1 MQAYFDQITEILLV
15 QSYIT
20 LFFVSFTICL
30 VVILS
35 SSYGFSR
42 RALLDEVAIQSAHS
56 GIIPRVGGL
65 AVYISILVL
74 IPLLSFGFIPLSV
87 VFGLNAEELTWLIL
101 SATPVFLIGLA
112 EDLDTKCHLGAPNLP
127 LPSQV
132 LLHCFYSKFGYLALV
147 FSASICCLLLHLLLF
162 FLQFFLR
169 LV

>member
-65 AVYISILVL
+65 AVYIRILVL

-112 EDLDTKCHLGAPNLP
+112 EDLGYKMSPRVRLTASAFSSFIALFLFKVWLSSIGVLGIDM
-127 LPSQV
+127 
-132 LLHCFYSKFGYLALV
+132 LLAFTPFA
-147 FSASICCLLLHLLLF
+147 I